1 MKELE
6 EELRASLETYF
17 DKKLRK
23 SSYSDDQEIWDII
36 ETCIQEV
43 QYEARYYERKV
54 DELIEDNESDYMPSR
69 YEMMQAYDNFRE
81 DQLGG

>member
-17 DKKLRK
+17 DKKLRN

-69 YEMMQAYDNFRE
+69 YEMMQDYDNFRE

>member
-17 DKKLRK
+17 DKKLRN